1 MKLKIVSCVLIVG
14 LLISTIPVTAQSSV
28 TPLAVLS
35 EVEQL
40 LYGKVQSGAVLARI
54 EQIENEIFGEVQSG
68 PVMTRID
75 RIDEF
80 LEGNLM
86 SSGLKLQLNLVE
98 WGFSAALNAHEPLL
112 KRLEKIESEFFG
124 APQEGSLDNRVKQ
137 MMVFIWGITELD
149 FKPVNIEEQTLVEIQ
164 LLQTVDSGK
173 NKEGDEVKY
182 RVSSDVIVDDRI
194 VIPKGA
200 IGIGKITQVV
210 SAGSLGRNGRIVID
224 FGAVPA
230 LDGSNI
236 RLQMS
241 ERATEENRRLE
252 LAAGASMAGVLLL
265 GPLGLAGGYFVKGE
279 DVQIKSE
286 TRFFVETERTRE
298 TLGFLLAPVK
308 R

>member
-1 MKLKIVSCVLIVG
+1 MRLRIVSCVLIIG
-14 LLISTIPVTAQSSV
+14 LLLSSIPVTAQSSV

-40 LYGKVQSGAVLARI
+40 LYGQAQSGAILPRL
-54 EQIENEIFGEVQSG
+54 EQIENEVFGEVQSG

-75 RIDEF
+75 RVDEF
-80 LEGNLM
+80 LAGNLM

-98 WGFSAALNAHEPLL
+98 WGFSAELTAHEPLL

-124 APQEGSLDNRVKQ
+124 APQEGALDQRVKQ
-137 MMVFIWGITELD
+137 MMVFIWGTTELD
-149 FKPVNIEEQTLVEIQ
+149 FKSVNIDEQTLVEIQ
-164 LLQTVDSGK
+164 LVQTVDSSK
-173 NKEGDEVKY
+173 NKEGDEVRY
-182 RVSSDVIVDDRI
+182 RVSSDVVVDGRI

-200 IGIGKITQVV
+200 VGIGTITEVV

-224 FGAVPA
+224 FGTVPA
-230 LDGSNI
+230 LDGSKI
-236 RLQMS
+236 KLRVS
-241 ERATEENRRLE
+241 EKATKENSRLE

-265 GPLGLAGGYFVKGE
+265 GPLGLAGGYFVKGQ
-279 DVQIKSE
+279 DVQIKPE

-298 TLGFLLAPVK
+298 TLGFLLAPAT